1 MICNMEEAIETLTKM
16 YITEYSKKEK
26 ETLTMKKEDLIKFC
40 IKLLKVIQKNKN
52 MFTFF
57 L

>member
-1 MICNMEEAIETLTKM
+1 MEEAIETLTKM

-40 IKLLKVIQKNKN
+40 IKLLKVIQKN
-52 MFTFF
+52 
-57 L
+57 